1 MEFPPPQE
9 FRGDVESHPPQDGYA
24 RGQRAGRS
32 RRSTM
37 DIRDAASHMAP
48 WIWQLI
54 SPSIPPDQDARR
66 SMMVWMTKMT
76 RTLAEQVAAD
86 IPDDMLSRDPH
97 MMEWM
102 TRMTRTLAEQVA
114 ADIPDDVLSRDPQQ
128 HDLAAQQILICGL

>member
-32 RRSTM
+32 NRSTM
-37 DIRDAASHMAP
+37 DLPGAATEMAP
-48 WIWQLI
+48 SILQLI
-54 SPSIPPDQDARR
+54 SPSSLYDQER
-66 SMMVWMTKMT
+66 
-76 RTLAEQVAAD
+76 
-86 IPDDMLSRDPH
+86 
-97 MMEWM
+97 M

-128 HDLAAQQILICGL
+128 HDLAAQQILICGLWWL